1 VQRRRT
7 RRTRSSSSSSWD
19 AEHLAAM
26 ARETAEPQQMAQ
38 GFPGAAQ
45 LLLARGNRERA
56 QALLR
61 ELERTS
67 GIRADIFYAA
77 LLPGLVRCA
86 LALLAECVEPRTPLV
101 EHTLS
106 ACRAQLTEA
115 AGERAGAAALY
126 AEAAARW
133 REFGNVPEHAHA
145 LLGQGRCLLALGDP
159 TAKQPLR
166 QAAELF
172 SSMGYNPALVETEA
186 LLTQSEAA
194 RSEL

>member
-1 VQRRRT
+1 MLSILPRWRAR
-7 RRTRSSSSSSWD
+7 
-19 AEHLAAM
+19 HLAAM

-38 GFPGAAQ
+38 GFAGPAQ
-45 LLLARGNRERA
+45 LLLARGERA

-67 GIRADIFYAA
+67 GIGADTFYAA

-86 LALLAECVEPRTPLV
+86 LALQDNKIAARLAEGVEPRTPLV

-133 REFGNVPEHAHA
+133 QQFGNVPEHAHA

-159 TAKQPLR
+159 TAEQPLR

-172 SSMGYNPALVETEA
+172 QSMGYRPALAETNA
-186 LLTQSEAA
+186 LLEQIADGAS
-194 RSEL
+194 

>member
-106 ACRAQLTEA
+106 ACRAQLTE
-115 AGERAGAAALY
+115 GAGASSGTSPSTPTPSSAR
-126 AEAAARW
+126 AAACSPSETPPPNSHSARRRSCSARW
-133 REFGNVPEHAHA
+133 ATTPRSWKPR
-145 LLGQGRCLLALGDP
+145 RC
-159 TAKQPLR
+159 
-166 QAAELF
+166 
-172 SSMGYNPALVETEA
+172 
-186 LLTQSEAA
+186 
-194 RSEL
+194 